1 MLHLLAYMQIASRSM
16 QPSVGCVR
24 KQIVQLQDNEDREI
38 AGMRLLRHSRCRN
51 NLCYACSG
59 CMLLNIFSIL
69 SLN

>member
-1 MLHLLAYMQIASRSM
+1 MHICKLHLVPM
-16 QPSVGCVR
+16 QPSAGCVR

-38 AGMRLLRHSRCRN
+38 AGTRPLRHLRCRN
-51 NLCYACSG
+51 NLCYACSS